1 MNKQSEKRVVRV
13 LSLAS
18 FLHDVG
24 SDMVFS
30 VWPLFVTQVLGANMA
45 MLGLIDGLGDAV
57 VSVSGAVGGYF
68 SDRMKNRKLFVWTGY
83 LFGGISRI
91 GYALSPTWQWLI
103 PFRLLDRSG
112 KIRSAPRDA
121 ILSDISTRENRG
133 SRFGILRAADNF
145 GAVVGITVSIFLLQ
159 VVGYKTLFMLA
170 GIPSLIAVFL
180 LIIFIHEAKHDHPR
194 LFKGIRFSDFDNNLR
209 LLTFLSAVFAL
220 GSFSYSFLII
230 FANRIGFSNVEVPIL
245 YLLFT
250 LTAAF
255 ISIPAGKLADKIGR
269 KNVLYLSYFFWA
281 TVLLLFVYVETI
293 IGIILAFIFYGL
305 HKGALDPIQKT
316 LVAELAPKEYVAST
330 IGAFQMVIGLV
341 ALPASVFAGLLWDK
355 VNPQAPIYFSLV
367 LTLISIS
374 MLPLVK
380 EK

>member
-1 MNKQSEKRVVRV
+1 
-13 LSLAS
+13 
-18 FLHDVG
+18 
-24 SDMVFS
+24 
-30 VWPLFVTQVLGANMA
+30 
-45 MLGLIDGLGDAV
+45 
-57 VSVSGAVGGYF
+57 
-68 SDRMKNRKLFVWTGY
+68 
-83 LFGGISRI
+83 
-91 GYALSPTWQWLI
+91 
-103 PFRLLDRSG
+103 
-112 KIRSAPRDA
+112 
-121 ILSDISTRENRG
+121 
-133 SRFGILRAADNF
+133 
-145 GAVVGITVSIFLLQ
+145 
-159 VVGYKTLFMLA
+159 
-170 GIPSLIAVFL
+170 
-180 LIIFIHEAKHDHPR
+180 
-194 LFKGIRFSDFDNNLR
+194 
-209 LLTFLSAVFAL
+209 
-220 GSFSYSFLII
+220 
-230 FANRIGFSNVEVPIL
+230 VEVPIL